1 MDKAIYMSMCEDCA
15 GIMRQTRTIV
25 ETSKPYAGYCRLCYG
40 LRPLIQYDVGM
51 THSEIARKRARE
63 KAAAANGG
71 GERARAGGR
80 RRA

>member
-1 MDKAIYMSMCEDCA
+1 MDKAIYMSICEDCSDTL
-15 GIMRQTRTIV
+15 RQTRTMV
-25 ETSKPYAGYCRLCYG
+25 EVSNPFVGFCSMCWGFKPLV
-40 LRPLIQYDVGM
+40 QYDVGM

-63 KAAAANGG
+63 KAAAAKGG

>member
-1 MDKAIYMSMCEDCA
+1 MVYMSLCTECA
-15 GIMRQTRTIV
+15 QIMRQTRTIV

-63 KAAAANGG
+63 KAAAAKGG

>member
-15 GIMRQTRTIV
+15 GIIRQTRTIV

-63 KAAAANGG
+63 KAAAAKGG

>member
-1 MDKAIYMSMCEDCA
+1 MVYMSLCTECA
-15 GIMRQTRTIV
+15 QTMRQTRTIV

-63 KAAAANGG
+63 KAAAAKGG

>member
-1 MDKAIYMSMCEDCA
+1 MVYMSLCTECA
-15 GIMRQTRTIV
+15 QTMRQTRTMI
-25 ETSKPYAGYCRLCYG
+25 ETSSAYAGRCGLCYG

-63 KAAAANGG
+63 KAAAARGG